1 MANPVE
7 TIGRVVVAR
16 IVVSA
21 VLAPLAFLFAHH
33 ARSVAVKV
41 DVADYERLYRTT
53 RGMHPE
59 VRSAFR
65 KRLRRAAKIGA
76 DAARIKIRTM
86 PATGGKYTATGA
98 GRHYRKSR
106 AGVGVGL
113 RSTLALNIRV
123 TVSAREVAVRQFT
136 KGLRGQNAR
145 DLPKDIDRGGWKHP
159 TYNHKPVVFQRG
171 YPYFDSTM
179 KEKRPEMEREVGQ
192 VLDDIKGKVI
202 AGKLH
207 LG

>member
-1 MANPVE
+1 MP
-7 TIGRVVVAR
+7 
-16 IVVSA
+16 
-21 VLAPLAFLFAHH
+21 
-33 ARSVAVKV
+33 KV

-53 RGMHPE
+53 RGMHSE

-65 KRLRRAAKIGA
+65 KRLRKAAKIGA

-86 PATGGKYTATGA
+86 PATRKYSAA
-98 GRHYRKSR
+98 GSARHYRKSR
-106 AGVGVGL
+106 AGTGVGL

-123 TVSAREVAVRQFT
+123 SVGAREVAVRQFT

-159 TYNHKPVVFQRG
+159 TYGRPPKVFQKG

-179 KEKRPEMEREVGQ
+179 REKRPEMEREVAQ
-192 VLDDIKGKVI
+192 VLDDIKAKVI
-202 AGKLH
+202 VGRLH